1 MFDFIVFNDSFM
13 AMSLAIG
20 GISSLILTFCGII
33 FLKIR
38 NDRERRDTEAE
49 SLVENEE
56 SN

>member
-1 MFDFIVFNDSFM
+1 MFDFIVKNDSFM

>member
-1 MFDFIVFNDSFM
+1 MFDFIVNNESFM

-38 NDRERRDTEAE
+38 NDRERRDTEAG
-49 SLVENEE
+49 SLLENEE
-56 SN
+56 